1 MSESGIRVCVA
12 GPRQETVTFAGDEL
26 AACLQKATGRKVAV
40 EMATEAPDSSALTV
54 GLIDDI
60 QSVSLPAVAE
70 PRMDDA
76 IHIEVSGECGVI
88 AGNNPRSVLL
98 AVYRYLTELG
108 FRWVRPGA
116 DGEYVPD
123 LDVLRD
129 VHVSETASYRHRGVC
144 IEGAVSY
151 ENVRDMVDWIPK
163 LGFNGYF
170 VQFREAHT
178 FFDRWYSHMDN
189 PELGTSTL
197 STDKAR
203 KFTAGIEGEIAKRGL
218 LYHKVGHGWTCEPFG
233 ISGLGWQKETG
244 EPDPEVARYLA
255 EVNGERKLWDG
266 VALNTNLCY
275 SNPEVRRRV
284 NEAIADYAA
293 EHPGIDLLHFWLA
306 DGSNNN
312 CECPQCQEARPSDFY
327 VRMLN
332 ELDELLTERGLPT
345 KIVFLIYVDLL
356 WPPEK
361 ETIRNPDRFVLM
373 FAPIARTYSAAFR
386 AGAELPELPPFVR
399 NKLDFPS
406 DVTANVSFLKAWQA
420 QFGGDSFDFDYHL
433 MWDHVNDPGHVAI
446 SKTIGEDMRALKD
459 IGLNGFVSCQ
469 IQRVFLPTALPM
481 TVMGRTL
488 WNSSLAFDDIARDY
502 FDYAYGEDGQA
513 CFDYLAEL
521 SNLFEPPYLRGESE
535 GTEALAEK
543 LGRIQGVS
551 DAFQPVIER
560 NLGLENPCH
569 ATSWEYLRH
578 HAEIAAGL
586 ARAFG
591 ARAGANSEQAR
602 ALWEDVKALAW
613 KKEPELQR
621 VLDVWNYAGTID
633 RKFR

>member
-1 MSESGIRVCVA
+1 MSESAIRVCLV
-12 GPRQETVTFAGDEL
+12 GPKQETVSFAGDEL
-26 AACLQKATGRKVAV
+26 AACLKKATGREVVLSTA
-40 EMATEAPDSSALTV
+40 EGAPDSAALTV
-54 GLIDDI
+54 GLMD
-60 QSVSLPAVAE
+60 SVPGIAEPAVADA
-70 PRMDDA
+70 RMDDA
-76 IHIEVSGECGVI
+76 IHIDVTGEHGII

-116 DGEYVPD
+116 DGECVPR
-123 LDVLRD
+123 LDALKDIRVA
-129 VHVSETASYRHRGVC
+129 ETPSYRHRAVC

-178 FFDRWYSHMDN
+178 FFDRWYAHQDN
-189 PELGTSTL
+189 PELVTDTL
-197 STDKAR
+197 PPEKAR
-203 KFTAGIEGEIAKRGL
+203 EYTAGIEGEIAKRGL

-233 ISGLGWQKETG
+233 ISGLGWHKETE
-244 EPDPEVARYLA
+244 EPAPEIAQYLA

-275 SNPEVRRRV
+275 ANPDVRRTIV
-284 NEAIADYAA
+284 EAIADYAR
-293 EHPGIDLLHFWLA
+293 EHPSIDLMHFWLA

-312 CECPQCQEARPSDFY
+312 CECAQCREARPSDFY

-332 ELDELLTERGLPT
+332 ELDEELTRQGLPT

-373 FAPIARTYSAAFR
+373 FAPIERTYSAAFH
-386 AGAELPELPPFVR
+386 AGADLPELPPFVR
-399 NKLDFPS
+399 NKLDFTS
-406 DVTANVSFLKAWQA
+406 DVTANVAFLKAWQA
-420 QFGGDSFDFDYHL
+420 QFDGDSFDFDYHL
-433 MWDHVNDPGHVAI
+433 MWDHVNDPGHIAI

-459 IGLNGFVSCQ
+459 IGLDGYVSCQ

-481 TVMGRTL
+481 TVMGRML
-488 WNSSLAFDDIARDY
+488 WDTVLAFDAIARDY
-502 FDYAYGEDGQA
+502 FDSAFGADGEA
-513 CFDYLAEL
+513 CFEYLAKL
-521 SNLFEPPYLRGESE
+521 SELFEPPYLRGETK
-535 GTEALAEK
+535 GTEAIAQK
-543 LGRIQGVS
+543 LGQVQGVI
-551 DAFQPVIER
+551 DAFLPMIER
-560 NLGLENPCH
+560 NLGSADPCH
-569 ATSWEYLRH
+569 AKSWEYLRH
-578 HAEIAAGL
+578 HAELAAWL
-586 ARAFG
+586 ARAFK
-591 ARAGANSEQAR
+591 ARADGDPETAR
-602 ALWEDVKALAW
+602 TLWEDIKAMAW

-633 RKFR
+633 RKFK